1 MNDFPVIAAR
11 FAGRVAG
18 TAVRRF
24 RETDWVTIADR
35 TAEYALIAWA
45 LLQILTAFVVIA
57 AEYVWEN
64 REEIQDA
71 AYAAIAATVEKA
83 EEVYATG
90 QEFRQWLE
98 GVSEEV
104 ANTAATIP
112 APFAPVAPIAGP
124 FLMLFRALTP
134 AV

>member
-1 MNDFPVIAAR
+1 MNDFTVTAAR
-11 FAGRVAG
+11 FTGRVAG
-18 TAVRRF
+18 TVVRRF
-24 RETDWVTIADR
+24 RETDWVTVADR

-45 LLQILTAFVVIA
+45 ILQVLAAFITIA
-57 AEYVWEN
+57 IEYVWEN

-71 AYAAIAATVEKA
+71 AYNVVVAVVEKA

-98 GVSEEV
+98 GFSEGV
-104 ANTAATIP
+104 ANTAATVP
-112 APFAPVAPIAGP
+112 TPFAAIAPIAAP
-124 FLMLFRALTP
+124 FLMAYRAATT